1 MTMSTVEDCNAVIEN
16 LDGRVRISL
25 YANTS
30 VISSRCGCVCI
41 NMHLCAY
48 IHFNL
53 LNLGVRVNKFDED
66 ITEYI
71 SIII

>member
-30 VISSRCGCVCI
+30 VISSRRGCVCI
-41 NMHLCAY
+41 NMH
-48 IHFNL
+48 F
-53 LNLGVRVNKFDED
+53 VRIF
-66 ITEYI
+66 I
-71 SIII
+71 SIR

>member
-25 YANTS
+25 YPNTS
-30 VISSRCGCVCI
+30 VISSRHGCVCI

-48 IHFNL
+48 IHFNS
-53 LNLGVRVNKFDED
+53 LNLGVRANKFDEV